1 MRLLQTKS
9 LVCAWNSES
18 SKNQIH
24 ATILSSEPELQSHCL
39 LTCELNLTNGCS
51 GCQHL
56 ATGLTLLLENLL
68 WQS

>member
-1 MRLLQTKS
+1 MRLLYTKS
-9 LVCAWNSES
+9 LVCVWNSDS
-18 SKNQIH
+18 LKNQIH
-24 ATILSSEPELQSHCL
+24 ATILSFELELHSHGL
-39 LTCELNLTNGCS
+39 LTCELNLVNGCS